1 MLVAGFAVLGGT
13 TSIGS
18 ATAQQ
23 LAQST
28 PDQQVEQT
36 QDRQAA
42 IESSVHATRA
52 AIEAMSAD
60 DCPPVSYADVLTKP
74 DDTALIVCFARGQIN
89 NGNVTGAV
97 ATLERILLIAPDAAN
112 VRYLYAIALYDW
124 TTSTKRNVSSTARS
138 YCSAQTIRLA
148 SASMSW
154 TETRTIIPARLT
166 WPFRR

>member
-1 MLVAGFAVLGGT
+1 MLHANVLRRYMLVAGFAVLGGT

-124 TTSTKRNVSSTARS
+124 TTSTKRNVS
-138 YCSAQTIRLA
+138 
-148 SASMSW
+148 
-154 TETRTIIPARLT
+154 
-166 WPFRR
+166 F